1 MGEAMDNEVKK
12 IRESQLMSKA
22 ELARKAGIS
31 VITLNRVES
40 GESCR
45 LSTKRKILK
54 ALGVKLADRD
64 KVFK

>member
-1 MGEAMDNEVKK
+1 MKNKVKK
-12 IRESQLMSKA
+12 LREELLMSKS

-40 GESCR
+40 GENCR
-45 LSTKRKILK
+45 MATKRKILQ
-54 ALGVKLADRD
+54 ALGIKLSEHE